1 MASANFAA
9 DVSRLL
15 RDILTG
21 SIGIPP
27 WTMDSNPNVMK
38 TRQTRQTV
46 PVTISGCSALSS
58 QAQLP
63 PLQTNPCQ
71 PPAAISCGFFAAL
84 RPQRQK
90 GLRGGAGR
98 AAALASES
106 QEKRPQPLSK
116 TLGSAGLGGIAQS
129 RLRLLLVEVPSQ
141 QTFGGKRRQYCKLPV
156 PSPADSGQQR
166 LCRAPAS
173 AVVGCG
179 TSWRHRQRQKH
190 PSPLPSLPRFH

>member
-46 PVTISGCSALSS
+46 PVTISGCSALS
-58 QAQLP
+58 
-63 PLQTNPCQ
+63 
-71 PPAAISCGFFAAL
+71 CGFFAAL

-98 AAALASES
+98 AAALALEAS
-106 QEKRPQPLSK
+106 
-116 TLGSAGLGGIAQS
+116 
-129 RLRLLLVEVPSQ
+129 LRAD
-141 QTFGGKRRQYCKLPV
+141 FGFSFSC
-156 PSPADSGQQR
+156 
-166 LCRAPAS
+166 
-173 AVVGCG
+173 
-179 TSWRHRQRQKH
+179 
-190 PSPLPSLPRFH
+190 